1 MILNHPS
8 KPCILPSGAHTMVEV
23 EQYKLSK
30 RKQRRVNPKVRVFCQ
45 KAEEAVTAI
54 SPAAWRAAAEDG
66 GLEVGGLPLPAWK
79 NQRCKDEAGYVHERV
94 WVCVHM
100 YMCACVKV
108 HGCDGVC
115 I

>member
-1 MILNHPS
+1 MILNHLS
-8 KPCILPSGAHTMVEV
+8 RHCILPSGAHTMAEV

-30 RKQRRVNPKVRVFCQ
+30 RKQRGVHSKVRIFCQ
-45 KAEEAVTAI
+45 EAEEAVTAI
-54 SPAAWRAAAEDG
+54 SPADWRAAAEGG
-66 GLEVGGLPLPAWK
+66 GLEVVGLPLPACE
-79 NQRCKDEAGYVHERV
+79 NQRCKDKAGYVREHV

-108 HGCDGVC
+108 HGCDGVH